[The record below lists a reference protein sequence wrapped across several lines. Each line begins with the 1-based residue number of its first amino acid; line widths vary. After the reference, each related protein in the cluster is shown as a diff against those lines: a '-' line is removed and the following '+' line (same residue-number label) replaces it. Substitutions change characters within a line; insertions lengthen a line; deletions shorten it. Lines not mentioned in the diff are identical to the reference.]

1 MRGDNRDTCEAA
13 ETNGAG
19 RSEVEIVLR
28 EKNAG
33 AGFGDERLRVGKPTK
48 SGVELKA
55 VARRDPDTRD
65 ALVRE
70 LIEKV
75 TEAQKRFPGGRDEVV
90 DGAIDDGSGR
100 AHGREDC
107 SGSSHFGGKD
117 RGPRTRKRNGG
128 RRQPPTVSVKE
139 RKKLAT
145 RLAGS
150 RRRGLAVHLGNAQVT
165 ADRVPAHLVDD

>member
-28 EKNAG
+28 EKNSG
-33 AGFGDERLRVGKPTK
+33 AGFGDEWLGVGKPTK

-55 VARRDPDTRD
+55 VARRDPDTGD

-90 DGAIDDGSGR
+90 DGAIDNGSGR
-100 AHGREDC
+100 AHAGRIVADQVILR
-107 SGSSHFGGKD
+107 GGIAA
-117 RGPRTRKRNGG
+117 RGQKEKR
-128 RRQPPTVSVKE
+128 RE
-139 RKKLAT
+139 
-145 RLAGS
+145 
-150 RRRGLAVHLGNAQVT
+150 
-165 ADRVPAHLVDD
+165 